1 MTAHSDIEAIIDTVN
16 KGGIH
21 RYLSKPWND
30 EDLPVQVRQALKQYE
45 LVVENQRLRA
55 LTKDQNEELK
65 ELNLRLEEKVALSR
79 GQVMEMKVLDLNSL
93 LRDLDKMLRWLIGK
107 NIELVTRLTDDLGSV
122 KADAGR
128 IGQVILNLAVNARD
142 AMPSGGKLTIDTAN
156 VEVDEV
162 FARAHIGVSPG
173 RYVRLSVRDTGVG
186 MTPEVKERVFEPFFT
201 TKEKG

>member
-79 GQVMEMKVLDLNSL
+79 GQVIEMKVLDLNSL